1 MPCVFNCKEL
11 LRQIAS
17 MTLLSVPAR
26 LIDIYR
32 YGFRNSQL
40 ARRLLWIIIIKVV
53 ILFAVFR
60 LFLMPNQL
68 SAKYDTGEEKAQAVR
83 SSLIDRSK

>member
-1 MPCVFNCKEL
+1 MPCVFNCKTL

-32 YGFRNSQL
+32 YGFGNSQL

-68 SAKYDTGEEKAQAVR
+68 SANYDTGEEKAQSVR

>member
-1 MPCVFNCKEL
+1 
-11 LRQIAS
+11 
-17 MTLLSVPAR
+17 MTLLSAPGR

-32 YGFRNSQL
+32 YGFGNSRL
-40 ARRLLWIIIIKVV
+40 ARRLLWIIILKVI

-60 LFLMPNQL
+60 LFLMPDQL
-68 SAKYDTGEEKAQAVR
+68 NANYDTGEEKAQAVR

>member
-1 MPCVFNCKEL
+1 
-11 LRQIAS
+11 
-17 MTLLSVPAR
+17 MTLLSAPGR

-32 YGFRNSQL
+32 YGFGNSRL
-40 ARRLLWIIIIKVV
+40 ARRLLWIIILKVV

-68 SAKYDTGEEKAQAVR
+68 NANYDTGEEKAKAVR
-83 SSLIDRSK
+83 SSLIDRSR